1 MADQSKQDGKRMTRS
16 QALLMTT
23 PLASP
28 LTAPL
33 ISPVT
38 AHKRAPRMQARWWM
52 IIGIGVACLG
62 LGYTAG
68 ALFPGILR
76 RTQSNTG
83 NSSDVADLVTPLKPG
98 PWGSLESIPLYIQPP
113 EEYLPIRSVEES
125 DPAWK
130 FKGYTPALLSDLFDM
145 AGLDAGQKAELYDQS
160 KWTTTITGVTLTPS
174 TKLVISL
181 SPRSRQTIY
190 GALSRIPENAVSQNR
205 CYIPADKF
213 DEFFSKS
220 GLSRDIV
227 SLVRQLSYPHGRLLF
242 FCDAPLVLSRL
253 DSYSD
258 KLRLM
263 KVLTRKS
270 TLLLKLHVMP
280 DTDINALNDYWS
292 KGKWGKDIRPLLDS
306 LVEVPGGARV
316 GVGMMFPPR
325 ARNAL
330 YTFPY
335 PSLNPDDAR
344 KDCHW
349 TALNFFND
357 PPDNRYLDVNNV
369 KQTLTTDYYPVFSDF
384 RYGDILE
391 LVRPSGEA
399 IHSCIFVADNIVY
412 TKNSAQSTEPCM
424 LMTIPDLLD
433 AFASLVPENETLKI
447 VGYRSKSD

>member
-1 MADQSKQDGKRMTRS
+1 MADQPKPDGKRMTRS

-33 ISPVT
+33 IAPVT
-38 AHKRAPRMQARWWM
+38 AHKRTPRVYARWWVL
-52 IIGIGVACLG
+52 GIGVLCLI
-62 LGYTAG
+62 LGYAAG
-68 ALFPGILR
+68 SFFPLVSRSAASKSGRLSEI
-76 RTQSNTG
+76 
-83 NSSDVADLVTPLKPG
+83 ADRVTPLKPG
-98 PWGSLESIPLYIQPP
+98 PWGNLESVPLYIQPP
-113 EEYLPIRSVEES
+113 EEYLPVQSVEQS

-130 FKGYTPALLSDLFDM
+130 FVGYTPSMLSDLFEIS
-145 AGLDAGQKAELYDQS
+145 GLSADQKAELLDQS
-160 KWTTTITGVTLTPS
+160 KWVQNDKGISITPS
-174 TKLVISL
+174 QGLLLSL
-181 SPRSRQTIY
+181 SPHSRQIIY
-190 GALSRIPENAVSQNR
+190 AVLSLIPANAISQNR

-213 DEFFSKS
+213 DEFFAKS
-220 GLSRDIV
+220 GLSREIV
-227 SLVRQLSYPHGRLLF
+227 EMVRQLSYPHGRLLF
-242 FCDAPLVLSRL
+242 FSDAPLVLSKL
-253 DSYSD
+253 DSYGD

-270 TLLLKLHVMP
+270 TLLLKIHVMP
-280 DTDINALNDYWS
+280 DTDVNALTDYWS
-292 KGKWGKDIRPLLDS
+292 KGKWGKEIRPVLDG
-306 LVEVPGGARV
+306 LVDIPGGVRI
-316 GVGMMFPPR
+316 GVGRLIPPR
-325 ARNAL
+325 PRNAL

-335 PSLNPDDAR
+335 PSLNPADAK

-357 PPDNRYLDVNNV
+357 PPDDRYLDVNNV
-369 KQTLTTDYYPVFSDF
+369 KQKLTTDYYPVFSDF

-399 IHSCIFVADNIVY
+399 IHSCVFIADNIVY
-412 TKNSAQSTEPCM
+412 TKNSAQPTEPCM